1 MNERGKIELLNRA
14 IAAWNRG
21 DLGGVTAEY
30 SDDFEWDMT
39 GSDVPGETEVHHG
52 RDGYLRFAQRWRE
65 TLGPTQ
71 LELKEAKELPDS
83 RLFALI
89 KQLAT
94 GPRSGA
100 DVELHYV
107 TIHSFEGD
115 KMSRGEVF
123 ADQRKGRAAAGLEP

>member
-1 MNERGKIELLNRA
+1 MSPARPRSTTGA
-14 IAAWNRG
+14 TATCASPSA
-21 DLGGVTAEY
+21 GG
-30 SDDFEWDMT
+30 
-39 GSDVPGETEVHHG
+39 
-52 RDGYLRFAQRWRE
+52 RRF
-65 TLGPTQ
+65 GPTQ
-71 LELKEAKELPDS
+71 LELEEARELPDS

-100 DVELHYV
+100 EVELHYV
-107 TIHSFEGD
+107 TIHSCEGD